1 MDPATLKLI
10 AMSTLPT
17 GVVSLL
23 VLLVA
28 WWRSPSR
35 RDAASTPTQPETLAR
50 LFQPLLLV
58 AACASA
64 MYPVVFQSPLPEFP
78 PARGRH
84 AVAFV
89 GLLLLVAGMALIA
102 TQWLRRWARITT
114 STTVV
119 LATITATLLLT
130 LHKQLLAD
138 GGMEK
143 WGTVAATFL
152 VLQGLFSL
160 GLSRLARRT
169 GLAPAAAVFAITFA
183 VSQVLVLG
191 YHSISECIM
200 AAAVCAVIGGFVA
213 TSFLRPHAALG
224 AAAALA
230 VSVVLGALLLQG
242 ASFGV
247 SDMPWRLAF
256 AAMIAISPWTGLA
269 ADAVAGKSGAKRA
282 WLRGGILIAGVA
294 APAMFAVAIAGK
306 MYLSEEST
314 GY

>member
-28 WWRSPSR
+28 WWRSPTR
-35 RDAASTPTQPETLAR
+35 REAASTPGQPETLAR
-50 LFQPLLLV
+50 LFLPLLLV

-64 MYPVVFQSPLPEFP
+64 MYPLVFQSSLPDFP

-89 GLLLLVAGMALIA
+89 GLIVLVAGMVLIA
-102 TQWLRRWARITT
+102 AQWTRRWMGVTV
-114 STTVV
+114 STAVM
-119 LATITATLLLT
+119 LATSVVALLLT
-130 LHKQLLAD
+130 LHKQLFA
-138 GGMEK
+138 GGGWEK
-143 WGTVAATFL
+143 WGTVAAAFL
-152 VLQGLFSL
+152 VLQATFSL
-160 GLSRLARRT
+160 GLSVVAKRT
-169 GLAPAAAVFAITFA
+169 GFAPVVAVFAIAFA

-200 AAAVCAVIGGFVA
+200 AAAVCAVIGGFAV

-224 AAAALA
+224 APAAFAIGIVL
-230 VSVVLGALLLQG
+230 SVLLLQG

-247 SDMPWRLAF
+247 SDMPWRFAF
-256 AAMIAISPWTGLA
+256 AALIAIAPWTGLA
-269 ADAVAGKSGAKRA
+269 ADAVAGKAGVQRA
-282 WLRGGILIAGVA
+282 WLRGGILISGAA
-294 APAMFAVAIAGK
+294 APAMLAVAIAGK
-306 MYLSEEST
+306 MYMSEEST

>member
-23 VLLVA
+23 VLLFA
-28 WWRSPSR
+28 WWRSPTR
-35 RDAASTPTQPETLAR
+35 REAASAPRPPETLAR
-50 LFQPLLLV
+50 LFLPLLLV

-64 MYPVVFQSPLPEFP
+64 MYPLVFQSSLPDFP
-78 PARGRH
+78 PSRGRH

-89 GLLLLVAGMALIA
+89 GLIVLVAGMVIIA
-102 TQWLRRWARITT
+102 AQWLRRWIGIIT
-114 STTVV
+114 STTVII
-119 LATITATLLLT
+119 ATIAATLLLT
-130 LHKQLLAD
+130 LHKQLFAD

-143 WGTVAATFL
+143 WGTVAGAFL
-152 VLQGLFSL
+152 VLQAIFSL
-160 GLSRLARRT
+160 GLSILAKRT
-169 GLAPAAAVFAITFA
+169 GFAPAVAVFAIAFS

-200 AAAVCAVIGGFVA
+200 AAAVCAVIGGVA
-213 TSFLRPHAALG
+213 VTSFLRPHAALG
-224 AAAALA
+224 AAAAMA

-256 AAMIAISPWTGLA
+256 AAMIAASPWTGLA
-269 ADAVAGKSGAKRA
+269 ADAVAGKAGVQRA
-282 WLRGGILIAGVA
+282 WLRGGILIAGAA
-294 APAMFAVAIAGK
+294 APAMLAVAIAGK
-306 MYLSEEST
+306 MYLSEEPT

>member
-102 TQWLRRWARITT
+102 TQWLRRWARIT

-119 LATITATLLLT
+119 LSTITATLLLT
-130 LHKQLLAD
+130 MHKQLLAD
-138 GGMEK
+138 GGMET
-143 WGTVAATFL
+143 WGTVAATFQ
-152 VLQGLFSL
+152 VLQGIFSL

-200 AAAVCAVIGGFVA
+200 AAAVCAVIGFVA
-213 TSFLRPHAALG
+213 TSFLAHAAPS

-230 VSVVLGALLLQG
+230 VSVVLGTVPPARPASATCHGGSPSRDDRDLAL
-242 ASFGV
+242 
-247 SDMPWRLAF
+247 D
-256 AAMIAISPWTGLA
+256 GLPRC
-269 ADAVAGKSGAKRA
+269 GQAKGQA
-282 WLRGGILIAGVA
+282 CMARGGIPTAGA
-294 APAMFAVAIAGK
+294 ARHVRRRNRGEDVPERGIDRLLNCSAEQ
-306 MYLSEEST
+306 LL
-314 GY
+314 